1 MISYLNKENREAHER
16 MEVLVLKKR
25 LRWIFNLLI

>member
-16 MEVLVLKKR
+16 MEVLVLQKR
-25 LRWIFNLLI
+25 LRCVNSA